1 MNLKFS
7 KKKVSGI
14 LTILPNKEVLFE
26 DEIDNYNF
34 KRSQSMKL
42 KLIMGY
48 KKRRIVDEDTCISDL
63 LLFGMNHLIDTKKIK
78 KEEIDA
84 LILVTQSPDHFM
96 PATSY
101 IIHGQLDL
109 KKDVICMDINQ
120 GCSGYVIGLTQ
131 AMMLLE
137 QEKGSPSDL
146 LRKAMTPGGV
156 GIEKLFKLEKGNLRT
171 TIIESIIAAKEK
183 TGSFGKG

>member
-1 MNLKFS
+1 MNLKFRN
-7 KKKVSGI
+7 KKVSGI

-48 KKRRIVDEDTCISDL
+48 KKRRIVDDETCISDL
-63 LLFGMNHLIDTKKIK
+63 LLFGMNHLIEKKLVK
-78 KEEIDA
+78 KDEIDA

-101 IIHGQLDL
+101 YVHGQLDL
-109 KKDVICMDINQ
+109 KK
-120 GCSGYVIGLTQ
+120 
-131 AMMLLE
+131 E
-137 QEKGSPSDL
+137 
-146 LRKAMTPGGV
+146 R
-156 GIEKLFKLEKGNLRT
+156 
-171 TIIESIIAAKEK
+171 
-183 TGSFGKG
+183 